1 MKIRFLSGPRQGE
14 TSHAPYSQQT
24 QLLIAAGLIE
34 VVDSPKPR
42 YGSTAWQEEKLA
54 ASRELNPWP
63 RTEPRVSW
71 GIKIGTFNG
80 RPAITASCSNP
91 NCNRNFRYEGPTFK
105 VETNKKGAK
114 ERVLLS
120 LDFIVFNHSCGALFN
135 ENVPAH
141 VVAEYRKAYAEGNFL
156 LTPDESK
163 MHAALAQP
171 GDSNKRVDL
180 VAIGYVKKGALEF

>member
-1 MKIRFLSGPRQGE
+1 MKIRFLSGPRQGQ

-34 VVDSPKPR
+34 VVDGPKPR
-42 YGSTAWQEEKLA
+42 YGSTEWMEEKQA
-54 ASRELNPWP
+54 VSRELNPPP
-63 RTEPRVSW
+63 RTEARVTW
-71 GIKIGTFNG
+71 GIKFGTFNK

-91 NCNRNFRYEGPTFK
+91 ICTHFRYEGPTFK
-105 VETNKKGAK
+105 VETNKKGVK

-120 LDFIVFNHSCGALFN
+120 LDFIVFTHSCGALFP

-141 VVAEYRKAYAEGNFL
+141 VVEEYRKAYAEGNFL

-163 MHAALAQP
+163 MYAALAQP

-180 VAIGYVKKGALEF
+180 VEIGYVKKGALEF